1 MWQMPKESFLWAS
14 LCLIRCTPASARNLA
29 WKCLERFLEN
39 LQYETRDKSRGKGHV
54 CPGLSFAV
62 RMIWFMC
69 MSIQLWKN
77 ICNYILILQVFQVT
91 VFGNDFRALFPF
103 VYRATWVCRAGPCTV
118 IARQG
123 EKTWSDCSEWFVN
136 NLMKPF
142 HTISIQLSQY
152 INIKISTFLI
162 LPKTITIPMKSTTL
176 KLQSLFH
183 SFIYNYDLSFFY
195 SSFPELLCRVSNPS
209 NHRFRG
215 WKNHSVM
222 PGHKIL
228 LVHPPS
234 CWDLRLTGW
243 CLIVVCMLNW
253 IEMM

>member
-1 MWQMPKESFLWAS
+1 MKQGIIHEVKAT
-14 LCLIRCTPASARNLA
+14 CA
-29 WKCLERFLEN
+29 
-39 LQYETRDKSRGKGHV
+39 
-54 CPGLSFAV
+54 PGLSFAV
-62 RMIWFMC
+62 RMIWFMW

-77 ICNYILILQVFQVT
+77 ICSYILILQVSQVT
-91 VFGNDFRALFPF
+91 AFGNDFRPLYSF
-103 VYRATWVCRAGPCTV
+103 VYGAAWVCRAGPCSV

-123 EKTWSDCSEWFVN
+123 EKTWSDCQY
-136 NLMKPF
+136 LMKPF

-162 LPKTITIPMKSTTL
+162 LPKTITIPSTTL

-183 SFIYNYDLSFFY
+183 SFMYNYDVSFFY
-195 SSFPELLCRVSNPS
+195 SSFPELLCCVSNPS

-215 WKNHSVM
+215 WKNRSVM

-228 LVHPPS
+228 LAHPPS

-243 CLIVVCMLNW
+243 CLIVVCMLKW
-253 IEMM
+253 FEMM